1 MNDSQGAAPRSD
13 TYRYWF
19 FPGAQ
24 RVGTHFQINTM
35 MDALRQK
42 NISFVQRPGNTLEA
56 SDLEKFRTNLAK
68 LAEGP
73 ETHILVNFH
82 WRTRQERDFLLSYP
96 NALCF
101 LIWRDFR
108 DALVSYYHFLIKRR
122 QRMFH
127 DFAHFYWTEGYAFLW
142 RQSIHQQTWFE
153 IGNHPCVFHA
163 DFTRLVTHFEEEAGR
178 MLAFAGF
185 TDVDLHALSK
195 SVSIENRRIS
205 DGDKNGDFYRKGK
218 VGEYWEVV
226 QDEKIRRH
234 VEQTLQWG
242 KIGNPILRR
251 IYSSYLPW
259 SVQRR
264 AKLWS

>member
-1 MNDSQGAAPRSD
+1 MILHIFIGRKD
-13 TYRYWF
+13 THSFGDNPFTSKPGLKLGITHAF
-19 FPGAQ
+19 F
-24 RVGTHFQINTM
+24 M
-35 MDALRQK
+35 L
-42 NISFVQRPGNTLEA
+42 IS
-56 SDLEKFRTNLAK
+56 
-68 LAEGP
+68 
-73 ETHILVNFH
+73 
-82 WRTRQERDFLLSYP
+82 
-96 NALCF
+96 
-101 LIWRDFR
+101 
-108 DALVSYYHFLIKRR
+108 
-122 QRMFH
+122 
-127 DFAHFYWTEGYAFLW
+127 
-142 RQSIHQQTWFE
+142 
-153 IGNHPCVFHA
+153 
-163 DFTRLVTHFEEEAGR
+163 RLVTHFEEEAGR